1 MDIKKTHELYKRLA
15 FTILIVLLYLIG
27 RSIPLFG
34 IETDLLPKA
43 DAQSLMNVMFSG
55 DRYQI
60 TVMALGIMPYINA
73 SLIVQVVTALRSQE
87 ARAKISKQKQD
98 YWMFIV
104 ALFIAVFMALVQ
116 AHSLNFKAGD
126 LGLPLLRMIAALE
139 MFSGAMFTYFLCNRN
154 EKYGIGLS
162 MPIILV
168 NILTTLSGN
177 LGRNHFLRYPLLFL
191 VCGLIILLTL
201 YLENSIIKIPL
212 QRVSIHNIHADKN
225 YMAYKRNPVGIM
237 PVMFASSAFL
247 LPQYLFRLLH
257 FIFPKNKTILL
268 INRKMTLNDPAGIV
282 IYLILIFVLALL
294 FSFIMLNPNE
304 SARQLRK
311 NGDSIIGVY
320 AGQKTRNYL
329 VILVLKLSIISG
341 LLQSA
346 CMAIPLVMSYY
357 GLIPQELAMLPST
370 AMILVSIISSLVQEI
385 MTYFRYDAYHFFL

>member
-1 MDIKKTHELYKRLA
+1 MDIRKTHELYKRLA

-34 IETDLLPKA
+34 IETDLLPKT
-43 DAQSLMNVMFSG
+43 DAQSIMNIMFSG

-60 TVMALGIMPYINA
+60 TIMALGIMPYINA

-98 YWMFIV
+98 QWMFIV
-104 ALFIAVFMALVQ
+104 ALFIAVFMAFVQ
-116 AHSLNFKAGD
+116 SQSLNFKAGS
-126 LGLPLLRMIAALE
+126 LNLNILRMIAALE
-139 MFSGAMFTYFLCNRN
+139 MFCGAMFIFFLCDRN
-154 EKYGIGLS
+154 EKFGIGLS

-168 NILTTLSGN
+168 NIITTLSGN
-177 LGRNHFLRYPLLFL
+177 LSRNHFLRYPVLFII
-191 VCGLIILLTL
+191 CGLIILITL
-201 YLENSIIKIPL
+201 YFENSIIKIPL

-247 LPQYLFRLLH
+247 LPQYLFRFLH
-257 FIFPKNKTILL
+257 FLFPKNKTILL
-268 INRKMTLNDPAGIV
+268 INRNMTLNATVGIV
-282 IYLILIFVLALL
+282 IYLILIFLLSLL

-311 NGDSIIGVY
+311 NGDSIIGIY
-320 AGQKTRNYL
+320 AGRKTRNYL
-329 VILVLKLSIISG
+329 VFLVLNLSIKSG
-341 LLQSA
+341 LLQCA
-346 CMAIPLVMSYY
+346 CMAIPLIMSYF
-357 GLIPQELAMLPST
+357 GRIPHELAMLPST

-385 MTYFRYDAYHFFL
+385 MTYFRYDAYRFFL